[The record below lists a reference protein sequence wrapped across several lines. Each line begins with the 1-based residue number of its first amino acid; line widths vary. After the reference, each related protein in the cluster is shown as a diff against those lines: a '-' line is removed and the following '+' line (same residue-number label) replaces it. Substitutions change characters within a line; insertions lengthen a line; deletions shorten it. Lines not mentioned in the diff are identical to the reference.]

1 MMMKPNSVEELA
13 EGIERYMLD
22 TKSLGEPAFD
32 MLNLAAISLR
42 KAAANAPEF
51 MKKVLADAV
60 TLKEWAAY
68 IARVNKIETAK
79 ATATAS
85 AKEGK

>member
-1 MMMKPNSVEELA
+1 MMDKPNSVEELA

-22 TKSLGEPAFD
+22 TESLSDVVFD

-60 TLKEWAAY
+60 TLSRQAELFAET
-68 IARVNKIETAK
+68 IARK
-79 ATATAS
+79 AAAR
-85 AKEGK
+85 

>member
-1 MMMKPNSVEELA
+1 MMDKPNSVEELA

-22 TKSLGEPAFD
+22 TESLSDVVFD

-60 TLKEWAAY
+60 MLSRQAELFAEAL
-68 IARVNKIETAK
+68 AK
-79 ATATAS
+79 RATAR
-85 AKEGK
+85 

>member
-22 TKSLGEPAFD
+22 TESLSDVVFD

-51 MKKVLADAV
+51 MKKVLAEAI
-60 TLKEWAAY
+60 TLSRQAELFAETL
-68 IARVNKIETAK
+68 ARKGTAC
-79 ATATAS
+79 
-85 AKEGK
+85 

>member
-13 EGIERYMLD
+13 EGIERYMLN
-22 TKSLGEPAFD
+22 TESLSGAVFD

-42 KAAANAPEF
+42 KAAAYAPEF

-60 TLKEWAAY
+60 TLSRQAELFAET
-68 IARVNKIETAK
+68 IARKRVK
-79 ATATAS
+79 
-85 AKEGK
+85 

>member
-1 MMMKPNSVEELA
+1 MMIKPNSVEELA

-22 TKSLGEPAFD
+22 TKSLSNVAFD

-51 MKKVLADAV
+51 MKKVLAEAI
-60 TLKEWAAY
+60 TLSRQAELFAET
-68 IARVNKIETAK
+68 IARK
-79 ATATAS
+79 ATVC
-85 AKEGK
+85 

>member
-22 TKSLGEPAFD
+22 TKSLSEPAFD

-42 KAAANAPEF
+42 KAAAYAPEF

-60 TLKEWAAY
+60 TLSRQAELFAKT
-68 IARVNKIETAK
+68 IARKGTVC
-79 ATATAS
+79 
-85 AKEGK
+85 

>member
-22 TKSLGEPAFD
+22 TESLSDVVFD

-42 KAAANAPEF
+42 KAAANVPEF
-51 MKKVLADAV
+51 MKKVLAEAI
-60 TLKEWAAY
+60 TLSRQAELFAETL
-68 IARVNKIETAK
+68 ARKGTAC
-79 ATATAS
+79 
-85 AKEGK
+85 

>member
-1 MMMKPNSVEELA
+1 MMMDKPNRVEQLA
-13 EGIERYMLD
+13 GGIEQYMLD
-22 TKSLGEPAFD
+22 TKSLSEPDFD

-60 TLKEWAAY
+60 TLSRQAELFAEVFE
-68 IARVNKIETAK
+68 RK
-79 ATATAS
+79 ATV
-85 AKEGK
+85 G